1 MGVLIWMQAVGT
13 LSVVILVGG
22 AVLESTLE
30 NGEPFQDRRDGT
42 DIEDQTKIAEHIC
55 SKPVTQMFQ
64 LPIHDERF
72 NRYFSL
78 LLGFD
83 ILLDLGSIAV
93 ALSRIL
99 GSAVLQNLK
108 SSWRLRER
116 RQISS
121 IGS

>member
-1 MGVLIWMQAVGT
+1 MLIWMHAVGT

-30 NGEPFQDRRDGT
+30 NGEPFQDRGHGT
-42 DIEDQTKIAEHIC
+42 DIEDQTKIAEKVC
-55 SKPVTQMFQ
+55 SKPVTHMFQ
-64 LPIHDERF
+64 LPIHGERF
-72 NRYFSL
+72 NRYLSL

-83 ILLDLGSIAV
+83 ILLDLGSTAV

-108 SSWRLRER
+108 KSSWRLRER

>member
-1 MGVLIWMQAVGT
+1 VLIWMHAVGA

-83 ILLDLGSIAV
+83 ILLDLGAIAIT
-93 ALSRIL
+93 LSRIL
-99 GSAVLQNLK
+99 GSAVLQNSKK

-121 IGS
+121 I

>member
-83 ILLDLGSIAV
+83 ILLDLGAIAIT
-93 ALSRIL
+93 LSRIL
-99 GSAVLQNLK
+99 GSAVLQNSKK

-121 IGS
+121 I